1 MPRDYR
7 DMNRNFGG
15 SRSVKILV
23 SVLAFALLAL
33 SACKKDIEGEKVMSE
48 ELAEFLA
55 EETGVEFAAGAK
67 YKGGLDFE
75 EDKCCDPVAVFRPT
89 PPRTQSNCSGLVWDD
104 VYPFGCYDSK
114 KGSFCFTGVD
124 TVVTLQQYR
133 YRWDADAEP
142 PKCTLAPTGR
152 EKDLEKK
159 NCTGSMCN

>member
-33 SACKKDIEGEKVMSE
+33 SACEKDVEGEKVMSE

-55 EETGVEFAAGAK
+55 GETGVEVAAGAK
-67 YKGGLDFE
+67 YKGKLDSE
-75 EDKCCDPVAVFRPT
+75 RDKCCSPVSAKRPVLPVT
-89 PPRTQSNCSGLVWDD
+89 KALCLGLVWDD
-104 VYPFGCYDSK
+104 VFPFSCFIK
-114 KGSFCFTGVD
+114 KNSFCVFEFD
-124 TVVTLQQYR
+124 TLVTLQQYR
-133 YRWDADAEP
+133 YQWDANAEP
-142 PKCTLAPTGR
+142 PVCTLVPTGR

-159 NCTGSMCN
+159 TCRGSGC